1 MTMPPKGFE
10 LRASLFIAIWFAC
23 VGTAIAQTN
32 PQPPCE
38 GARSNPE
45 YAQPGKAPNVR
56 VWNGGNPGKQWVPPS
71 CTGWLPK
78 DGILVAVAGQFRY
91 LGSVDGL
98 LSRFGAISTLRGFQY
113 WSVTDNKWQTLITHA
128 TALDGPDLVRPR
140 SDFTVSEMRRRP
152 DLYFAETDNRSGQPI
167 IYRMHVAATSTTFV
181 VALENVTPVKFLMM
195 TVFAPGDLQS
205 VHFLTRTAPGV
216 WSYYGLARTGLS
228 IESFFGLNDA
238 SYINRAL
245 ALYAHFTGVAIEP
258 VLP

>member
-1 MTMPPKGFE
+1 M
-10 LRASLFIAIWFAC
+10 RAFLFIAIWLAC

-56 VWNGGNPGKQWVPPS
+56 VWNEGNPGKQWVPPS
-71 CTGWLPK
+71 CTGWPPK

-98 LSRFGAISTLRGFQY
+98 LSRFGSISTLRGLQY
-113 WSVTDNKWQTLITHA
+113 WSVTDNEWQTLITHA
-128 TALDGPDLVRPR
+128 TALYGLDLARPR
-140 SDFTVSEMRRRP
+140 SDFTVSEMRDRP
-152 DLYFAETDNRSGQPI
+152 YLYFAETDNRSGQPI

-181 VALENVTPVKFLMM
+181 VAVENITPVKIFMM

-216 WSYYGLARTGLS
+216 WSYYGLARTGVS
-228 IESFFGLNDA
+228 VGSFLGPNDA

-258 VLP
+258 ALSE